1 MDVLDNA
8 FLWIAAHFTPDAYLV
23 STKVQGL
30 VWSGADLLLVF
41 AFLRIADVLRAGQ
54 GAPPIRW
61 RYVFLAATALLT
73 PLLVFARSSR
83 GILLLESLI
92 CGVQFLILVA
102 TLILERSR
110 LLGLARRLGQRYGT
124 GRE

>member
-1 MDVLDNA
+1 MDLLDPA
-8 FLWIAAHFTPDAYLV
+8 FLWIADHFTPGAYLV

-30 VWSGADLLLVF
+30 IWSAADLLLVF
-41 AFLRIADVLRAGQ
+41 AFLRIADVLRAVEGT
-54 GAPPIRW
+54 PSIRW
-61 RYVFLAATALLT
+61 RYLFLAVTALLT

-102 TLILERSR
+102 TLILERGR
-110 LLGLARRLGQRYGT
+110 FLDLARRLGKRGD
-124 GRE
+124 GG